1 MALNQ
6 RGYKDPTRES
16 GVVVWSWTGD
26 RLLGRPQPIKTVMIA
41 MASSA

>member
-1 MALNQ
+1 MALHK
-6 RGYKDPTRES
+6 RVLDDPTRDS
-16 GVVVWSWTGD
+16 GVVIWCWTGD